1 MRFETDG
8 TANCRQPGIDP
19 EWFFPDANSIVQN
32 KRAVAVCNGT
42 HVNGTPRACPFLAPC
57 REEGLRNRHDG
68 VWGGMTESERAKVA
82 RRNGTPYARPNLRG
96 LVVYGPMSVVPHG
109 TSVGVEHHRR
119 HYMPLCDKCQEYDEG
134 RKAS

>member
-1 MRFETDG
+1 MTPRLETDD
-8 TANCRQPGIDP
+8 TAGCRQPGVNPD
-19 EWFFPDANSIVQN
+19 WWFPDTKSTAQTE
-32 KRAVAVCNGT
+32 RATNICNG
-42 HVNGTPRACPFLAPC
+42 VGGRPPCPFRAPC
-57 REEGLRNRHDG
+57 LEYALANREDG
-68 VWGGMTESERAKVA
+68 VWGGMTESQRAKLA
-82 RRNGTPYARPNLRG
+82 RRNGTTYARPNLRG